1 MADRL
6 FLVRIFSDPRIQR
19 LLWRPTTMI
28 VFDERGFIEDVE
40 LIEKHAI
47 LCDSCGCRV
56 AVRESELGEL
66 PAGYALCDEEF
77 VIEVVCEDC
86 RRRYFKRLKVYGD
99 LDEALGGEG

>member
-6 FLVRIFSDPRIQR
+6 FLVTIFSDPRIRR
-19 LLWRPTTMI
+19 LLWRPVTMI
-28 VFDERGFIEDVE
+28 ACDEHGFIEDVE
-40 LIEKHAI
+40 LIEKPAI
-47 LCDSCGCRV
+47 LCDACGCRV

-66 PAGYALCDEEF
+66 PTGYALCDEKF

-86 RRRYFKRLKVYGD
+86 RRKYFKHLKVYRD